1 MNLQTVA
8 FLVLLINLP
17 FGYLRARSERFS
29 KKWFM
34 WVHIPIPFV
43 IALRLLSGLGFQ
55 LYTFPI
61 MITAYFLGQ
70 FIGGIV
76 GRKCCRVKN

>member
-1 MNLQTVA
+1 MSLQTVA
-8 FLVLLINLP
+8 LLVFLINLP
-17 FGYLRARSERFS
+17 FGYLRSNSEKFS

-34 WVHIPIPFV
+34 WVHVPIPFV
-43 IALRLLSGLGFQ
+43 IALRLMSGLGFQ

-70 FIGGIV
+70 FIGGAV
-76 GRKCCRVKN
+76 GKKYKKVKN